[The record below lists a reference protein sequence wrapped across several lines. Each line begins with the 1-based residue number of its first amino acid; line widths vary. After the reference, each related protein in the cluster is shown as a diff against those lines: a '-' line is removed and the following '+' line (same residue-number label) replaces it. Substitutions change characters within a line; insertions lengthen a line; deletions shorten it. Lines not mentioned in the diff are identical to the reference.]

1 LDGLYQLVKPKAM
14 SPETLQQ
21 ELAFLRQRVA
31 QLELTQQQQ
40 PLHRSKPP
48 LPCDDRPS
56 PTVGDAVPRQS
67 ASFWELFDQSADAV
81 LLLDNGVFVDCNEA
95 AMRMLRCD
103 SKAAVLS
110 LHPAQLSPEIQPDGQ
125 ASIAKAN
132 DMITAAFQ
140 QGSHRFEWMFRRS
153 DGKEFWIEVLLT
165 VVAIDGKPML
175 HTTWREIDDR
185 KRAEAKLRQSE
196 ARFRT
201 IAATMPG
208 AIFQFSVRHGIWTV
222 DYISDRIYDI
232 TGVTAAEIMQ
242 DMQVLVN
249 RQHPEDFDRYIAAI
263 VAATENLTP
272 WQYKGRLIKPTGDV
286 RWWQGE
292 SIPTRNEQGEIV
304 FCGVLLDITDRIQAE
319 QTLQES
325 EERFRQLAEHIESV
339 FWMTDADKS
348 KMLYVSPAYE
358 TIWQRSVAQLYQTPQ
373 SFLDAIHPGDRD
385 RVLSSV
391 SRQAHAK
398 YTEIYRILQPN
409 GEARWIRD
417 RAFPIS
423 NQQGQIY
430 RIVGIAEDITHYK
443 QAEEA
448 LQQSAEQLRQQAQ
461 RERLLNRLTT
471 CIRDSLDFQTILNTT
486 VQEIREFLGVDRCHF
501 AWYYQT
507 PEESYWDVVS
517 ESHQPELPDLIG
529 HYAVALFGSL
539 SDIVL
544 QQNVLR
550 LDNVAAIA
558 NKTIRRVLQ
567 SLRTRSLLVIP
578 MCSPAGV
585 IGTVS
590 CIHSQSTRTWSDE
603 EVELL
608 QAVVQQLAIALNQAE
623 LYEQSR
629 TKADELETA
638 LTELQRTQAHLI
650 QGEKM
655 SSLGQ
660 LVAGVAHEINNPVNF
675 IYGNLTH
682 ASEYIRDLLRLIH
695 LYQAHY
701 PVPAPEIVTEVEAI
715 DLDFLIEDLPNLLA
729 SMRIGAERI
738 QKIVSSLRVF
748 SRMDE
753 AEFKAVD
760 VHEGIDSTLLILQNR
775 LKSKPIRVAG
785 VEHFCPTIEINKCY
799 GNLPL
804 VECYAGQLNQVFMNI
819 LSNAIDALEEKS
831 ANQLSTATE
840 SKTEALA
847 DSRLESL
854 LAITICTE
862 IIAQQ
867 VTIRIS
873 DNGLG
878 IPEAVRQRLFDP
890 FFTTKPVGKGT
901 GMGLSISHQ
910 IVTERHK
917 GTLNCVSQLGQGT
930 EFIIQIPLHQSDE

>member
-1 LDGLYQLVKPKAM
+1 M

-40 PLHRSKPP
+40 PLHRSPPP
-48 LPCDDRPS
+48 LPCDDRHS
-56 PTVGDAVPRQS
+56 PTVEDAVPRQT
-67 ASFWELFDQSADAV
+67 ASFWELFDQSADAT

-95 AMRMLRCD
+95 AIRMLQCD

-125 ASIAKAN
+125 ASIEKAN
-132 DMITAAFQ
+132 EMIAVAFQ

-196 ARFRT
+196 AGFRT
-201 IAATMPG
+201 IAATIPG

-232 TGVTAAEIMQ
+232 AGVTAAEIMQ
-242 DMQVLVN
+242 DMQVLVA
-249 RQHPEDFDRYIAAI
+249 RQHPEDFDRYIASI

-358 TIWQRSVAQLYQTPQ
+358 TIWQRSIEQLYQTPQ
-373 SFLDAIHPGDRD
+373 SFLDAIHPADRD

-391 SRQAHAK
+391 SRQAHGK

-471 CIRDSLDFQTILNTT
+471 RIRDSLDFQTILNTT

-507 PEESYWDVVS
+507 PEECYWDVVS
-517 ESHQPELPDLIG
+517 ESHNPELLDLIG

-539 SDIVL
+539 SDIIL

-550 LDNVAAIA
+550 LDNIAAIA
-558 NKTIRRVLQ
+558 NKAIRRVLQ

-578 MCSPAGV
+578 MCSRSGV

-590 CIHSQSTRTWSDE
+590 CIHSQSTRAWSDE

-629 TKADELETA
+629 TKADELATA

-682 ASEYIRDLLRLIH
+682 ASEYIRDLLHLIH

-701 PVPAPEIVTEVEAI
+701 PIPAPEIATEVEAI

-760 VHEGIDSTLLILQNR
+760 IHEGIDSTLLILQNR
-775 LKSKPIRVAG
+775 LKSKHIRVAG

-831 ANQLSTATE
+831 TNQLSTATE
-840 SKTEALA
+840 PKTEALA
-847 DSRLESL
+847 DSRLEPL

-873 DNGLG
+873 DNGFG

-930 EFIIQIPLHQSDE
+930 EFIIRIPLHQSDE